1 MKHSAMSIFMITS
14 ISLLL
19 GQNFSSNSIFNFSYA
34 QFNAPLSVSN
44 VELLDIHTEPS
55 AVHVGETF
63 RVNATV
69 INNTPDTITFN
80 AGCESPLVAKFDKNV
95 VTEQE
100 IACLAF
106 MIVEVKPGEKISVVG
121 PAAGIAYR
129 ASNAGVTSA
138 NVTFAYAIRN
148 ESTSV
153 SKTFAFTIA
162 DEEVKQV
169 NSERV
174 YIKASLREEVN
185 STNSMTKTH
194 AHVRLV
200 TGWNL
205 KEAKGIIVILTG
217 DNDGLSRTIL
227 RFIPRVADCNN
238 VGNSECIDASLSY
251 SNSERYSKGSMIHLE
266 VKAPMELFMQTSN
279 DSSPGSESVFHIEKI
294 KTWPINASNNKST
307 STVTLTEG
315 QREGPLLVQQI
326 YPDHIVGLKFMEYP
340 LAGAKGIPIT
350 LSIGEMVSNGCTV
363 TLTLLKVNDKMATF
377 LKTVEMNKP
386 CPIC

>member
-1 MKHSAMSIFMITS
+1 MKHSAMSIFIITS

-129 ASNAGVTSA
+129 ASNAGVTNA

-174 YIKASLREEVN
+174 YIKASLRDVN
-185 STNSMTKTH
+185 SMNSTTKTH
-194 AHVRLV
+194 VNVRLI

-251 SNSERYSKGSMIHLE
+251 SNSERYSEGSMIHLE

-294 KTWPINASNNKST
+294 KTWPINASSNKST

-315 QREGPLLVQQI
+315 QREGPLLVQKI
-326 YPDHIVGLKFMEYP
+326 YPDHIVGLEFIEYP
-340 LAGAKGIPIT
+340 LARSGLQIT
-350 LSIGEMVSNGCTV
+350 LHSGERASNGCTI
-363 TLTLLKVNDKMATF
+363 TLTLLEIQDKVATF
-377 LKTVEMNKP
+377 LKTVEMNKR